1 MKNETIERALSHR
14 SIRAYK
20 EKEIE
25 ADLVKSL
32 LEVANHTSTSMG
44 MQSYSIIRITDKKK
58 REMIAKVC
66 NQKYVNQ
73 APEFWVFIVDVYR
86 NAAIASE
93 QGSFLDS
100 RNDMDRFFQGFTDA
114 SLAAQN
120 VLSAAES
127 AGLGGVFFG
136 SILNDP
142 AKMIEILNLPEY
154 TFPVVGLGMGYPD
167 QDPLLK
173 PRMDIELKVFENEY
187 KKQDSYLDA
196 IKDYDE
202 RMKKYYDLRNPSKNL
217 DEFSKQV
224 VSILSNATEKRSKII
239 NDVRRQGFDLQ
250 LDYIPEADIK
260 TMYKPAPKD
269 IKEEVFEESELGF
282 RMDTNIKD
290 LFDEYPY
297 IKSYILSVN
306 PKFNKLRSLSASN
319 KLKDLTIE
327 DVAKIGEMPADS
339 LIYMIESRISEE

>member
-127 AGLGGVFFG
+127 AGL
-136 SILNDP
+136 
-142 AKMIEILNLPEY
+142 
-154 TFPVVGLGMGYPD
+154 
-167 QDPLLK
+167 
-173 PRMDIELKVFENEY
+173 
-187 KKQDSYLDA
+187 
-196 IKDYDE
+196 
-202 RMKKYYDLRNPSKNL
+202 
-217 DEFSKQV
+217 
-224 VSILSNATEKRSKII
+224 
-239 NDVRRQGFDLQ
+239 
-250 LDYIPEADIK
+250 
-260 TMYKPAPKD
+260 
-269 IKEEVFEESELGF
+269 
-282 RMDTNIKD
+282 
-290 LFDEYPY
+290 
-297 IKSYILSVN
+297 
-306 PKFNKLRSLSASN
+306 
-319 KLKDLTIE
+319 
-327 DVAKIGEMPADS
+327 
-339 LIYMIESRISEE
+339 